1 MLDHHDGILME
12 AMEPLYA
19 KMKSAKGRV
28 SDEWRLFKMA
38 NDRVGKGTHL
48 QRVTLLEDTMQRGEP
63 FGGFIP
69 VIRAAMKYG
78 MKTLQPQLL
87 EDVKSVFEGV
97 SNNFDLMF
105 VFKELPD
112 EQRDALRQRIRQYV
126 DYANSRINED
136 LTLEMA
142 MATMG

>member
-1 MLDHHDGILME
+1 ME
-12 AMEPLYA
+12 ITKIE
-19 KMKSAKGRV
+19 S
-28 SDEWRLFKMA
+28 A
-38 NDRVGKGTHL
+38 NDRTGKGTHL
-48 QRVTLLEDTMQRGEP
+48 QRLTLLEDTMQRGEP

-78 MKTLQPQLL
+78 MDELQPELL

-97 SNNFDLMF
+97 SDNFDLMF
-105 VFKELPD
+105 VFKEVPN
-112 EQRDALRQRIRQYV
+112 ERRDALRQRIKQYV